1 MVQIYK
7 SIGAE
12 LKPLDDVVSGCW
24 INLCDPSPNEI
35 NDLVQKFGIPQDFLT
50 APLDIDELPRTEKED
65 SFTFILIRIP
75 FFRGKDDP
83 VPYSTVPLGIVFN
96 NELLVTVCSVE
107 TELLREM
114 ATSTGSKGLST
125 AKRHRFVLRLFLRVA
140 NRYLQYLRV
149 INKAVEQLEDR
160 LVDSQRNEE
169 VLQLLKYE
177 KSLTYFMTAL
187 KGNDILMSRLQRTHI
202 FEEYPEDEELLE
214 DVIIEM
220 HQAIEMTTIASGI
233 LSQMMDAFASII
245 SNNLNVVMKFL
256 AGVTIILSFPTMV
269 ASFYGMNVAL
279 PFQEAVFAFWLTIG
293 IALTMVVVA
302 LFLFRRKNW
311 L

>member
-1 MVQIYK
+1 MK
-7 SIGAE
+7 S
-12 LKPLDDVVSGCW
+12 LDDVIAGCW
-24 INLCDPSPNEI
+24 INLFDPSPNEI
-35 NDLVQKFGIPQDFLT
+35 NDLAQKLGIPHDFLT
-50 APLDIDELPRTEKED
+50 APLDTDEIPRTEKDD
-65 SFTFILIRIP
+65 SFTFVLIRIP

-83 VPYSTVPLGIVFN
+83 VPYSTIPLGIVFN
-96 NELLVTVCSVE
+96 DDLLVTVCSVE

-114 ATSTGSKGLST
+114 TMATARNVSTS
-125 AKRHRFVLRLFLRVA
+125 KRHRFILRLFLRVA

-160 LVDSQRNEE
+160 LVNSQRNEE

-187 KGNDILMSRLQRTHI
+187 KGNDILMSRLQRARV
-202 FEEYPEDEELLE
+202 FEEYPEDEELLD
-214 DVIIEM
+214 DVVIEM
-220 HQAIEMTTIASGI
+220 RQAIEMTEIASGI

-256 AGVTIILSFPTMV
+256 AGITIIMTFPTML
-269 ASFYGMNVAL
+269 ASFYGMNVTL
-279 PFQEAVFAFWLTIG
+279 PFAGSVFAFPITVG
-293 IALTMVVVA
+293 ISLAMVVTA
-302 LFLFRRKNW
+302 LLVFRRKNW